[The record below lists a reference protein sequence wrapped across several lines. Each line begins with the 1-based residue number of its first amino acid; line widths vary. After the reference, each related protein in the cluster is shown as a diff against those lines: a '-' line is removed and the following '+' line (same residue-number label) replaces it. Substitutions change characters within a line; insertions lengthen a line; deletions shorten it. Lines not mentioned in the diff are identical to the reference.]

1 MQSLDI
7 EVVPGKDFLLVD
19 LFDVDHARNA
29 LVRFGQAFG
38 KLPANA
44 ANLPSPFRMS

>member
-19 LFDVDHARNA
+19 LFDVDHARNV